1 MNEYKTPATPNVV
14 TTASGIVR
22 RVSWGAILAGVV
34 VALVLQLLL
43 GVLGI
48 GIGAAVLDPAAASP
62 LEGFGIGAAVWLTL
76 TTVIALFAGGWVAGH
91 LSGAPRGTESIL
103 HGVVAWALALL
114 LTFSAAG
121 AFIGGTL
128 GALGRTLETAAQLA
142 PEIIEPA
149 GAQPG
154 RGTQW
159 ENIRQEAQGMV
170 VELQGQQQ
178 LLPALERL
186 LTQPE
191 SATAQDREAVISAL
205 AQNTEMSRDE
215 AAATVARWEQNVR
228 QPLGGVD
235 TREVAETVATGTAG
249 AAIGIFVI
257 ALLGALAAGLGGLVS
272 RPRDTV
278 VYREEVQPV

>member
-1 MNEYKTPATPNVV
+1 
-14 TTASGIVR
+14 
-22 RVSWGAILAGVV
+22 
-34 VALVLQLLL
+34 
-43 GVLGI
+43 
-48 GIGAAVLDPAAASP
+48 
-62 LEGFGIGAAVWLTL
+62 
-76 TTVIALFAGGWVAGH
+76 
-91 LSGAPRGTESIL
+91 
-103 HGVVAWALALL
+103 
-114 LTFSAAG
+114 
-121 AFIGGTL
+121 
-128 GALGRTLETAAQLA
+128 
-142 PEIIEPA
+142 
-149 GAQPG
+149 
-154 RGTQW
+154 
-159 ENIRQEAQGMV
+159 
-170 VELQGQQQ
+170 
-178 LLPALERL
+178 